1 VFLFIDDLG
10 LTLICFILCI
20 YIRFHAKRF
29 QAATMNGSQ
38 GSGSHELQN
47 RSRHTH
53 TDSGNVQ
60 VTGDL
65 DFKSKR
71 ATVMIENSNPPQAT
85 HRRMTKVAYALLLYP
100 ILYIFHTLPLAILRL
115 ANFGGFIPSYGALYF
130 VASIYCCS
138 GWTTV
143 LLYTAT
149 RRGIISWDRQSKQR
163 RGSAPLLSP
172 SQV

>member
-1 VFLFIDDLG
+1 MFLFIDDLG
-10 LTLICFILCI
+10 LTLIYIILCI
-20 YIRFHAKRF
+20 YIRFQAKRF
-29 QAATMNGSQ
+29 EAATTN

-47 RSRHTH
+47 RSHH
-53 TDSGNVQ
+53 ESGNTQ
-60 VTGDL
+60 GTGDF

-71 ATVMIENSNPPQAT
+71 ATVTVENSSRLANST

-115 ANFGGFIPSYGALYF
+115 ANFGGYIPSYPVLYGL
-130 VASIYCCS
+130 ASIYCCS

-149 RRGIISWDRQSKQR
+149 RKGIISWDKQSKQR
-163 RGSAPLLSP
+163 RRSAPLLSP